1 MPLGPFE
8 QEILRVL
15 ATNRNP
21 DSYVA
26 GATVLNQSPD
36 SPRASQDIDLFHD
49 TVEALRVSVEVDLA
63 SLMRAGFE
71 ATLVTQHDTFCRARI
86 QRGEAASKIE
96 WVNDSA
102 FRFFP
107 IEPDAELGWRLNF
120 WDAATN
126 KVLAAAGRSVARDY
140 LDMIWLHQ
148 RHLSLGALVWAAAA
162 KDPGFSPE
170 LIVDMARR
178 HAKYRQ
184 EELDAVRPVQPIKV
198 RELKQ
203 VFLQAADEAEAL
215 FQRLPVAEMG
225 CFYLD
230 TSRRPV
236 CPDPDAPGFA
246 ALTRHYGSIKGAWP
260 RIVEDP

>member
-1 MPLGPFE
+1 MPLGPLE
-8 QEILRVL
+8 QEVLRVL
-15 ATNRNP
+15 ASNRNP
-21 DSYVA
+21 DSFVA

-49 TVEALRVSVEVDLA
+49 TIEALRVSVELDMA
-63 SLMRAGFE
+63 SLRRAGFE
-71 ATLVTQHDTFCRARI
+71 ATLVTQHDTFCRARV
-86 QRGEAASKIE
+86 QRGESTTKIE

-102 FRFFP
+102 YRFFP

-126 KVLAAAGRSVARDY
+126 KVLAGAGRAVARDF
-140 LDMIWLHQ
+140 LDMVWLHQ

-162 KDPGFSPE
+162 KDPGLSPE
-170 LIVDMARR
+170 MIVDMARR

-184 EELDAVRPVQPIKV
+184 EELDAVRPVQPINV

-203 VFLQAADEAEAL
+203 IFLQAADEAEAL
-215 FQRLPVAEMG
+215 FKKLPAGEMG

-230 TSRRPV
+230 AQRRPV
-236 CPDPDAPGFA
+236 CPDPAAPGFA
-246 ALTRHYGSIKGAWP
+246 ALTRHYGSVKGAWP
-260 RIVEDP
+260 RIAEE